1 LLQRHRS
8 SMGAMA
14 VNAQFD
20 TPALAFLQSY
30 SWPGNV
36 RELENVVQRA
46 LVLAMGGFIG
56 LEHLLVDG
64 GLDDFMEQIPSLG
77 LAQNET
83 LLQQAG
89 EQEHCQT
96 YQATGTDG
104 GFVGHDLH
112 NRVLSEVARD
122 SEQKMILNTLDRL
135 SGSRKDA
142 ALELGISPRTLRYK
156 LAKMKDL
163 GMAIPS

>member
-1 LLQRHRS
+1 
-8 SMGAMA
+8 
-14 VNAQFD
+14 
-20 TPALAFLQSY
+20 
-30 SWPGNV
+30 
-36 RELENVVQRA
+36 
-46 LVLAMGGFIG
+46 VLAVGGFIG

-64 GLDDFMEQIPSLG
+64 GLDDFMEQIPNLG
-77 LAQNET
+77 LVQNDV
-83 LLQQAG
+83 LLQQPVA
-89 EQEHCQT
+89 QEHYQA

-104 GFVGHDLH
+104 GFAGPDLN
-112 NRVLSEVARD
+112 NRGLSEVARD

>member
-1 LLQRHRS
+1 
-8 SMGAMA
+8 MA

-20 TPALAFLQSY
+20 KAVLEFLQSY

-46 LVLAMGGFIG
+46 LVLAVGGSIG

-64 GLDDFMEQIPSLG
+64 GLDDFMEQIPNLG
-77 LAQNET
+77 LVQNRSSMP
-83 LLQQAG
+83 QAL
-89 EQEHCQT
+89 EQTEELENHQV

-104 GFVGHDLH
+104 GFVGQDLQ
-112 NRVLSEVARD
+112 NRGLSEVARD
-122 SEQKMILNTLDRL
+122 SEQKMIINTLDRL
-135 SGSRKDA
+135 NGSRKDA
-142 ALELGISPRTLRYK
+142 ALELGVSPRTLRYK

>member
-1 LLQRHRS
+1 
-8 SMGAMA
+8 M
-14 VNAQFD
+14 
-20 TPALAFLQSY
+20 AFLESY

-46 LVLAMGGFIG
+46 LVLSVGGSIG

-64 GLDDFMEQIPSLG
+64 GLDDFMEQIPNLGMVQNVSSLP
-77 LAQNET
+77 QPF
-83 LLQQAG
+83 
-89 EQEHCQT
+89 EQEHYQT

-104 GFVGHDLH
+104 GFVGQDMQ
-112 NRVLSEVARD
+112 NRGLSEVARD
-122 SEQKMILNTLDRL
+122 SEQKMIMSTLDRL
-135 SGSRKDA
+135 NGSRKDA

-156 LAKMKDL
+156 LAKMKDI